1 MKIRL
6 FMKTSLCGTLETFF
20 SSGKTPIHV
29 TMIYID
35 NKTTL
40 KEVKKRSQKHITSWM
55 HDVNWMYVARSEDI
69 LYIFWKSNE
78 GSIYVPCP
86 GGNTF
91 YFHKSSS
98 NLKIQYPEGVPVKKS
113 KGKNIFEILLKN
125 KRFPFKT
132 AKQSDASEEL
142 LYDAI

>member
-1 MKIRL
+1 MEIRL

-55 HDVNWMYVARSEDI
+55 HDVN
-69 LYIFWKSNE
+69 
-78 GSIYVPCP
+78 
-86 GGNTF
+86 
-91 YFHKSSS
+91 
-98 NLKIQYPEGVPVKKS
+98 
-113 KGKNIFEILLKN
+113 
-125 KRFPFKT
+125 
-132 AKQSDASEEL
+132 
-142 LYDAI
+142 